1 MKKLAF
7 LFTAL
12 LLLTSC
18 GKSFKVTVEFE
29 SEKNGSVYLV
39 DYDTEDTVA
48 VANIEGN
55 KCTLEGT
62 FDKPFLASLRDDGLY
77 SVPGFYL
84 VVDEGETNV
93 KIDNESNFEASG
105 PMNDKLWDECYV
117 NAVYKLISTQDYEL
131 YYNEYLKFYQEN
143 KDNLAGQWA
152 FCQYIGLKGLSEADI
167 DALLKDAPAEY
178 AQLKIIERFK
188 KLARQKDLTAVGK
201 KFVDFE
207 ITNKDGKT
215 QKLSDYIG
223 KNGRK
228 TILFFFCPNN
238 IIQTDPKTI
247 QLLNEFQLS
256 AESKSSGG
264 TAVVGVPV
272 WETPEETARVIESE
286 GIKFPVLIGKQAL
299 YKPLELYGLNNCIE
313 YLILI
318 DEEGI
323 IQGRGSRFLDLI
335 EN

>member
-12 LLLTSC
+12 LLLASC
-18 GKSFKVTVEFE
+18 SKSFKVNVEFE
-29 SEKNGSVYLV
+29 SEHNGKAYLV

-48 VANIEGN
+48 VATFEGN

-77 SVPGFYL
+77 SVPGFFL

-105 PMNDKLWDECYV
+105 PLNEKLWKDCYA
-117 NAVYKLISTQDYEL
+117 NAIYKLINTQDYEL

-152 FCQYIGLKGLSEADI
+152 FCEYIGHKGLPEAEI
-167 DALLKDAPAEY
+167 DALLKEAPAEY
-178 AQLKIIERFK
+178 AQLKYIERQK
-188 KLARQKDLTAVGK
+188 YIARQKELTKVGK

-223 KNGRK
+223 KNDRK
-228 TILFFFCPNN
+228 TILFFFSPN
-238 IIQTDPKTI
+238 IINQADPKTI
-247 QLLNEFQLS
+247 QLLNEIQQM

-264 TAVVGVPV
+264 SAVVGVPV
-272 WETPEETARVIESE
+272 WETPEETARVIESA
-286 GIKFPVLIGKQAL
+286 GIKFPVLIGKQVL
-299 YKPLELYGLNNCIE
+299 YKPLELYGLNRTNE
-313 YLILI
+313 YFIFI

-323 IQGRGSRFLDLI
+323 IQGRGSQFLDLFK
-335 EN
+335 